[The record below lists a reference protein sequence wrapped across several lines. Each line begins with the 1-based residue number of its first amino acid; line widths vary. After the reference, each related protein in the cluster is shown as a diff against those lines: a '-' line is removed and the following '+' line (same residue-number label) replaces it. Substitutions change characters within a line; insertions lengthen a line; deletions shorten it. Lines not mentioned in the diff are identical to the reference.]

1 MRLDDVFRFCMSAL
15 VGARARTWLML
26 LAMAIGV
33 SSVLLLTAVGEG
45 TRRYVNNQFMNL
57 GSHLLIVMP
66 GKLETTGGQPPILSA
81 TEVDLTIDDAVALTQ
96 SQSIRRVAPMVLGN
110 APVSYGQRE
119 RSVNVIGSTAGLYG
133 VRKLKMLSGRFLPV
147 GDPTRGAAIA
157 VIGDTLKTELFGS
170 ARALGERIRIDGQ
183 KFQVIGVLKEA
194 SGSGVGMDL
203 RDSAVIPVATA
214 QNLFDSPSLFRV
226 MVEADGHNAI
236 PRAEKAIID
245 ILRTRH
251 NGEEDVTVITQDAML
266 ETFNTILGTLTL
278 AVGGIAAISLA
289 VAGVLIMN
297 VMLVAVSQRKTE
309 IGLLKAIG
317 SPSIQILRLFLA
329 EACMLALLGA
339 IVGLILGF
347 AGVWGLATALPDFP
361 IGVPLWAPI
370 AATATSLGTGLVF
383 CFIPARRAAK
393 LDPVLALA
401 GH

>member
-1 MRLDDVFRFCMSAL
+1 
-15 VGARARTWLML
+15 ML

-81 TEVDLTIDDAVALTQ
+81 TEVDLTIDDAIALTR
-96 SQSIRRVAPMVLGN
+96 SHSIRRVAPLALGS
-110 APVSYGQRE
+110 APVSYDQRE
-119 RSVNVIGSTAGLYG
+119 RTVNVIGSTASLYE
-133 VRKLKMLSGRFLPV
+133 VRKLKMSAGRFLPG

-170 ARALGERIRIDGQ
+170 STALGQRIRIDGQ
-183 KFQVIGVLKEA
+183 KFRVIGVLEA
-194 SGSGVGMDL
+194 AGAAGVGMDL
-203 RDSAVIPVATA
+203 RDTAVIPVATA
-214 QNLFDSPSLFRV
+214 QSLFDSPSLFRV

-245 ILRTRH
+245 ILRVRH

-266 ETFNTILGTLTL
+266 ATFNTILGSLTY

-289 VAGVLIMN
+289 VAGILIMN
-297 VMLVAVSQRKTE
+297 VMLVAVSQRKAE

-317 SPSIQILRLFLA
+317 SPGSQILRLFLA
-329 EACMLALLGA
+329 EATMLALLGTFA
-339 IVGLILGF
+339 GLVLGF
-347 AGVWGLATALPDFP
+347 SGVWGLAIALPDFP
-361 IGVPLWAPI
+361 IGVPYWAPI
-370 AATATSLGTGLVF
+370 AATGTSLATGMVF
-383 CFIPARRAAK
+383 CLLPARRAAR

>member
-1 MRLDDVFRFCMSAL
+1 MRLADVFRFCMSAL

-45 TRRYVNNQFMNL
+45 TRRYVNDQFMNL

-81 TEVDLTIDDAVALTQ
+81 TQVDLTIDDAVALSQ

-119 RSVNVIGSTAGLYG
+119 RAVNVIGSTAGLYG
-133 VRKLKMLSGRFLPV
+133 VRKLKMLSGRFLPS

-194 SGSGVGMDL
+194 SGAGVGMDL

-214 QNLFDSPSLFRV
+214 QSLFDSPSLFRV
-226 MVEADGHNAI
+226 MVEADGHSAI
-236 PRAEKAIID
+236 SRAEEAIID
-245 ILRTRH
+245 ILRARH

-266 ETFNTILGTLTL
+266 ETFNTILGSLTL

-317 SPSIQILRLFLA
+317 
-329 EACMLALLGA
+329 
-339 IVGLILGF
+339 
-347 AGVWGLATALPDFP
+347 
-361 IGVPLWAPI
+361 AP
-370 AATATSLGTGLVF
+370 
-383 CFIPARRAAK
+383 
-393 LDPVLALA
+393 
-401 GH
+401 

>member
-1 MRLDDVFRFCMSAL
+1 
-15 VGARARTWLML
+15 ML

-81 TEVDLTIDDAVALTQ
+81 TEVDLTIDDAIALTR
-96 SQSIRRVAPMVLGN
+96 SHSIRRVAPLALGS
-110 APVSYGQRE
+110 APVSYNQRE
-119 RSVNVIGSTAGLYG
+119 RAVNVIGSTASLYE
-133 VRKLKMLSGRFLPV
+133 VRKLKMSAGRFLPG

-170 ARALGERIRIDGQ
+170 STALGQRIRIDGQ
-183 KFQVIGVLKEA
+183 KFRVIGVLEA
-194 SGSGVGMDL
+194 AGAAGVGMDL
-203 RDSAVIPVATA
+203 RDTAIIPVATA
-214 QNLFDSPSLFRV
+214 QRLFDSPSLFRV

-245 ILRTRH
+245 ILRVRH

-266 ETFNTILGTLTL
+266 ATFNTILGSLTY

-289 VAGVLIMN
+289 VAGILIMN
-297 VMLVAVSQRKTE
+297 VMLVAVSQRKAE

-317 SPSIQILRLFLA
+317 SPGSQILRLFLA
-329 EACMLALLGA
+329 EATMLALLGTFA
-339 IVGLILGF
+339 GLVLGF
-347 AGVWGLATALPDFP
+347 SGVWGLAIALPDFP
-361 IGVPLWAPI
+361 IGVPYWAPI
-370 AATATSLGTGLVF
+370 AATGTSLATGVVF
-383 CFIPARRAAK
+383 CLLPARRAAR

>member
-1 MRLDDVFRFCMSAL
+1 MRPPDVFAFSMGAL
-15 VGARARTWLML
+15 SGARTRTWLML

-81 TEVDLTIDDAVALTQ
+81 TEVDLTIDDAIALTR
-96 SQSIRRVAPMVLGN
+96 SHSIRRVAPLALGS
-110 APVSYGQRE
+110 APVSYDQRE
-119 RSVNVIGSTAGLYG
+119 RAVNVIGSTASLYE
-133 VRKLKMLSGRFLPV
+133 VRKLKMSAGRFLPG

-170 ARALGERIRIDGQ
+170 STALGQRIRIDGQ
-183 KFQVIGVLKEA
+183 KFRVIGVLEA
-194 SGSGVGMDL
+194 AGAAGVGMDL
-203 RDSAVIPVATA
+203 RDTAVIPVATA
-214 QNLFDSPSLFRV
+214 QSLFDSPSLFRV

-245 ILRTRH
+245 ILRVRH

-266 ETFNTILGTLTL
+266 ATFNTILGSLTY

-289 VAGVLIMN
+289 VAGILIMN
-297 VMLVAVSQRKTE
+297 VMLVAVSQRKAE

-317 SPSIQILRLFLA
+317 SPGSQILRLFLA
-329 EACMLALLGA
+329 EATMLALLGTFA
-339 IVGLILGF
+339 GLVLGF
-347 AGVWGLATALPDFP
+347 SGVWGLAIALPDFP
-361 IGVPLWAPI
+361 IGVPYWAPI
-370 AATATSLGTGLVF
+370 AATGTSLATGMVF
-383 CFIPARRAAK
+383 CLLPARRAAR

>member
-1 MRLDDVFRFCMSAL
+1 MRPTDVFAFSMGAL
-15 VGARARTWLML
+15 SGARTRTWLML

-81 TEVDLTIDDAVALTQ
+81 TEVDLTIDDAIALTR
-96 SQSIRRVAPMVLGN
+96 SHSIRRVAPLALGS
-110 APVSYGQRE
+110 APVSYNQRE
-119 RSVNVIGSTAGLYG
+119 RAVNVIGSTASLYE
-133 VRKLKMLSGRFLPV
+133 VRKLKMSAGRFLPG

-170 ARALGERIRIDGQ
+170 STALGQRIRIDGQ
-183 KFQVIGVLKEA
+183 KFRVIGVLEA
-194 SGSGVGMDL
+194 AGAAGVGMDL
-203 RDSAVIPVATA
+203 RDTAVIPVATA
-214 QNLFDSPSLFRV
+214 QRLFDSPSLFRV

-245 ILRTRH
+245 ILRVRH

-266 ETFNTILGTLTL
+266 ATFNTIMGSLTY

-289 VAGVLIMN
+289 VAGILIMN
-297 VMLVAVSQRKTE
+297 VMLVAVSQRKAE

-317 SPSIQILRLFLA
+317 SPGSQILRLFLA
-329 EACMLALLGA
+329 EATMLALLGTFA
-339 IVGLILGF
+339 GLVLGF
-347 AGVWGLATALPDFP
+347 SGVWGLAIALPDFP
-361 IGVPLWAPI
+361 IGVPYWAPI
-370 AATATSLGTGLVF
+370 AATGTSLATGVVF
-383 CFIPARRAAK
+383 CLLPARRAAR

>member
-1 MRLDDVFRFCMSAL
+1 MRPPDVFAFSMGAL
-15 VGARARTWLML
+15 SGARTRTWLML

-81 TEVDLTIDDAVALTQ
+81 TEVDLTIDDAIALTR
-96 SQSIRRVAPMVLGN
+96 SHSIRRVAPLALGS
-110 APVSYGQRE
+110 APVSYDQRE
-119 RSVNVIGSTAGLYG
+119 RTVNVIGSTASLYE
-133 VRKLKMLSGRFLPV
+133 VRKLKMSAGRFLPG

-170 ARALGERIRIDGQ
+170 STALGQRIRIDGQ
-183 KFQVIGVLKEA
+183 KFRVIGVLEA
-194 SGSGVGMDL
+194 AGAAGVGMDL
-203 RDSAVIPVATA
+203 RDTAVIPVATA
-214 QNLFDSPSLFRV
+214 QRLFDSPSLFRV

-245 ILRTRH
+245 ILRVRH

-266 ETFNTILGTLTL
+266 ATFNTILGSLTY

-289 VAGVLIMN
+289 VAGILIMN
-297 VMLVAVSQRKTE
+297 VMLVAVSQRKAE

-317 SPSIQILRLFLA
+317 SPGSQILRLFLA
-329 EACMLALLGA
+329 EATMLALLGTFA
-339 IVGLILGF
+339 GLVLGF
-347 AGVWGLATALPDFP
+347 SGVWGLAIALPDFP
-361 IGVPLWAPI
+361 IGVPYWSPI
-370 AATATSLGTGLVF
+370 AATGTSLATGVVF
-383 CFIPARRAAK
+383 CLLPARRAAR

>member
-1 MRLDDVFRFCMSAL
+1 MRPTDVFAFSMGAL
-15 VGARARTWLML
+15 SGARTRTWLML

-81 TEVDLTIDDAVALTQ
+81 TEVDLTIDDAIALTR
-96 SQSIRRVAPMVLGN
+96 SHSIRRVAPLALGS
-110 APVSYGQRE
+110 APISYDQRE
-119 RSVNVIGSTAGLYG
+119 RTVNVIGSTASLYE
-133 VRKLKMLSGRFLPV
+133 VRKLKMSAGRFLPG

-170 ARALGERIRIDGQ
+170 STALGQRIRIDGQ
-183 KFQVIGVLKEA
+183 KFRVIGVLEA
-194 SGSGVGMDL
+194 AGAAGVGMDL
-203 RDSAVIPVATA
+203 RDTAVIPVATA
-214 QNLFDSPSLFRV
+214 QSLFDSPSLFRV

-245 ILRTRH
+245 ILRVRH

-266 ETFNTILGTLTL
+266 ATFNTILGSLTY

-289 VAGVLIMN
+289 VAGILIMN
-297 VMLVAVSQRKTE
+297 VMLVAVSQRKAE

-317 SPSIQILRLFLA
+317 SPGSQILRLFLA
-329 EACMLALLGA
+329 EATMLAVLGTFS
-339 IVGLILGF
+339 GLVLGF
-347 AGVWGLATALPDFP
+347 SGVWGLAIALPDFP
-361 IGVPLWAPI
+361 IGVPYWAPI
-370 AATATSLGTGLVF
+370 AATGTSLATGVVF
-383 CFIPARRAAK
+383 CLLPARRAAR

>member
-1 MRLDDVFRFCMSAL
+1 
-15 VGARARTWLML
+15 ML

-81 TEVDLTIDDAVALTQ
+81 TEVDLTIDDAIALTR
-96 SQSIRRVAPMVLGN
+96 SHSIRRVAPLALGSE
-110 APVSYGQRE
+110 PVSYDQRE
-119 RSVNVIGSTAGLYG
+119 RTVNVIGSTASLYE
-133 VRKLKMLSGRFLPV
+133 VRKLKMSAGRFLPG

-170 ARALGERIRIDGQ
+170 STALGQRIRIDGQ
-183 KFQVIGVLKEA
+183 KFRVIGVLEA
-194 SGSGVGMDL
+194 AGAAGVGMDL
-203 RDSAVIPVATA
+203 RDTAVIPVATA
-214 QNLFDSPSLFRV
+214 QSLFDSPSLFRV

-245 ILRTRH
+245 ILRVRH

-266 ETFNTILGTLTL
+266 ATFNTILGSLTY

-289 VAGVLIMN
+289 VAGILIMN
-297 VMLVAVSQRKTE
+297 VMLVAVSQRKAE

-317 SPSIQILRLFLA
+317 SPGSQILRLFLA
-329 EACMLALLGA
+329 EATMLALLGTFA
-339 IVGLILGF
+339 GLVLGF
-347 AGVWGLATALPDFP
+347 SGVWGLAIALPDFP
-361 IGVPLWAPI
+361 IGVPYWAPI
-370 AATATSLGTGLVF
+370 AATGTSLATGVVF
-383 CFIPARRAAK
+383 CLLPARRAAR

>member
-1 MRLDDVFRFCMSAL
+1 
-15 VGARARTWLML
+15 ML

-81 TEVDLTIDDAVALTQ
+81 TEVDLTIDDAIALTR
-96 SQSIRRVAPMVLGN
+96 SHSIRRVAPLALGS
-110 APVSYGQRE
+110 APISYDQRE
-119 RSVNVIGSTAGLYG
+119 RTVNVIGSTASLYE
-133 VRKLKMLSGRFLPV
+133 VRKLKMSAGRFLPG

-170 ARALGERIRIDGQ
+170 STALGQRIRIDGQ
-183 KFQVIGVLKEA
+183 KFRVIGVLEA
-194 SGSGVGMDL
+194 AGAAGVGMDL
-203 RDSAVIPVATA
+203 RDTAVIPVASA
-214 QNLFDSPSLFRV
+214 QRLFDSPSLFRV

-245 ILRTRH
+245 ILRVRH

-266 ETFNTILGTLTL
+266 ATFNTILGSLTY

-289 VAGVLIMN
+289 VAGILIMN
-297 VMLVAVSQRKTE
+297 VMLVAVSQRKAE

-317 SPSIQILRLFLA
+317 SPGSQILRLFLA
-329 EACMLALLGA
+329 EATMLALLGTFA
-339 IVGLILGF
+339 GLVLGF
-347 AGVWGLATALPDFP
+347 SGVWGLAIALPDFP
-361 IGVPLWAPI
+361 IGVPYWAPI
-370 AATATSLGTGLVF
+370 AATGTSLATGVVF
-383 CFIPARRAAK
+383 CLLPARRAAR

>member
-1 MRLDDVFRFCMSAL
+1 
-15 VGARARTWLML
+15 ML

-81 TEVDLTIDDAVALTQ
+81 TEVDLTIDDAIALTR
-96 SQSIRRVAPMVLGN
+96 SHSIRRVAPLALGS
-110 APVSYGQRE
+110 APISYDQRE
-119 RSVNVIGSTAGLYG
+119 RTVNVIGSTASLYE
-133 VRKLKMLSGRFLPV
+133 VRKLKMSAGRFLPG

-170 ARALGERIRIDGQ
+170 STALGQRIRIDGQ
-183 KFQVIGVLKEA
+183 KFRVIGVLEA
-194 SGSGVGMDL
+194 AGAAGVGMDL
-203 RDSAVIPVATA
+203 RDTAVIPVATA
-214 QNLFDSPSLFRV
+214 QSLFDSPSLFRV

-245 ILRTRH
+245 ILRVRH

-266 ETFNTILGTLTL
+266 ATFNTILGSLTY

-289 VAGVLIMN
+289 VAGILIMN
-297 VMLVAVSQRKTE
+297 VMLVAVSQRKAE

-317 SPSIQILRLFLA
+317 SPGSQILRLFLA
-329 EACMLALLGA
+329 EATMLALLGTFA
-339 IVGLILGF
+339 GLVLGF
-347 AGVWGLATALPDFP
+347 SGVWGLAIALPDFP
-361 IGVPLWAPI
+361 IGVPYWAPI
-370 AATATSLGTGLVF
+370 AATGTSLATGMVF
-383 CFIPARRAAK
+383 CLLPARRAAR

>member
-1 MRLDDVFRFCMSAL
+1 
-15 VGARARTWLML
+15 ML

-81 TEVDLTIDDAVALTQ
+81 TEVDLTIDDAIALTR
-96 SQSIRRVAPMVLGN
+96 SHSIRRVAPLALGS
-110 APVSYGQRE
+110 APVSYNQRE
-119 RSVNVIGSTAGLYG
+119 RAVNVIGSTASLYE
-133 VRKLKMLSGRFLPV
+133 VRKLKMSAGRFLPG

-170 ARALGERIRIDGQ
+170 STALGQRIRIDGQ
-183 KFQVIGVLKEA
+183 KFRVIGVLEA
-194 SGSGVGMDL
+194 AGAAGVGMDL
-203 RDSAVIPVATA
+203 RDTAVIPVASA
-214 QNLFDSPSLFRV
+214 QRLFDSPSLFRV

-245 ILRTRH
+245 ILRVRH

-266 ETFNTILGTLTL
+266 ATFNTILGSLTY

-289 VAGVLIMN
+289 VAGILIMN
-297 VMLVAVSQRKTE
+297 VMLVAVSQRKAE

-317 SPSIQILRLFLA
+317 SPGSQILRLFLA
-329 EACMLALLGA
+329 EATMLALLGTFA
-339 IVGLILGF
+339 GLVLGF
-347 AGVWGLATALPDFP
+347 SGVWGLAIALPDFP
-361 IGVPLWAPI
+361 IGVPYWAPI
-370 AATATSLGTGLVF
+370 AATGTSLATGVVF
-383 CFIPARRAAK
+383 CLLPARRAAR
-393 LDPVLALA
+393 LDPVHALA

>member
-1 MRLDDVFRFCMSAL
+1 MRPTDVFAFSMGAL
-15 VGARARTWLML
+15 SGARTRTWLML
-26 LAMAIGV
+26 LAMSIGV

-81 TEVDLTIDDAVALTQ
+81 TEVDLTIDDAIALTR
-96 SQSIRRVAPMVLGN
+96 SHSIRRVAPLALGS
-110 APVSYGQRE
+110 APVSYDQRE
-119 RSVNVIGSTAGLYG
+119 RTVNVIGSTASLYE
-133 VRKLKMLSGRFLPV
+133 VRKLKMSAGRFLPG

-170 ARALGERIRIDGQ
+170 STALGQRIRIDGQ
-183 KFQVIGVLKEA
+183 KFRVIGVLEA
-194 SGSGVGMDL
+194 AGAAGVGMDL
-203 RDSAVIPVATA
+203 RDTAVIPVASA
-214 QNLFDSPSLFRV
+214 QRLFDSPSLFRV

-245 ILRTRH
+245 ILRVRH

-266 ETFNTILGTLTL
+266 ATFNAILGSLTY

-289 VAGVLIMN
+289 VAGILIMN
-297 VMLVAVSQRKTE
+297 VMLVAVSQRKAE

-317 SPSIQILRLFLA
+317 SPGSQILRLFLA
-329 EACMLALLGA
+329 EATMLALLGTFA
-339 IVGLILGF
+339 GLVLGF
-347 AGVWGLATALPDFP
+347 SGVWGLAIALPDFP
-361 IGVPLWAPI
+361 IGVPYWSPI
-370 AATATSLGTGLVF
+370 AATGTSLATGVVF
-383 CFIPARRAAK
+383 CLLPARRAAR

>member
-81 TEVDLTIDDAVALTQ
+81 TEVDLTIDDAVALGQ

-226 MVEADGHNAI
+226 MVEADGHDAI

>member
-1 MRLDDVFRFCMSAL
+1 
-15 VGARARTWLML
+15 ML

-81 TEVDLTIDDAVALTQ
+81 TEVGLTIDDAIALTR
-96 SQSIRRVAPMVLGN
+96 SHSIRRVAPLALGS
-110 APVSYGQRE
+110 APISYDQRE
-119 RSVNVIGSTAGLYG
+119 RTVNVIGSTASLYE
-133 VRKLKMLSGRFLPV
+133 VRKLKMSAGRFLPG

-170 ARALGERIRIDGQ
+170 STALGQRIRIDGQ
-183 KFQVIGVLKEA
+183 KFRVIGVLEA
-194 SGSGVGMDL
+194 AGAAGVGMDL
-203 RDSAVIPVATA
+203 RDTAVIPVATA
-214 QNLFDSPSLFRV
+214 QSLFDSPSLFRV

-245 ILRTRH
+245 ILRVRH

-266 ETFNTILGTLTL
+266 ATFNTILGSLTY

-289 VAGVLIMN
+289 VAGILIMN
-297 VMLVAVSQRKTE
+297 VMLVAVSQRKAE

-317 SPSIQILRLFLA
+317 SPGSQILRLFLA
-329 EACMLALLGA
+329 EATMLALLGTFA
-339 IVGLILGF
+339 GLVLGF
-347 AGVWGLATALPDFP
+347 SGVWGLAIALPDFP
-361 IGVPLWAPI
+361 IGVPYWAPI
-370 AATATSLGTGLVF
+370 AATGTSLATGVVF
-383 CFIPARRAAK
+383 CLLPARRAAR

>member
-1 MRLDDVFRFCMSAL
+1 MRPPDVFAFSMGAL
-15 VGARARTWLML
+15 SGAQTRTCLML

-81 TEVDLTIDDAVALTQ
+81 TEVDLTIDDAIALTR
-96 SQSIRRVAPMVLGN
+96 SHSIRRVAPLALGS
-110 APVSYGQRE
+110 APISYDQRE
-119 RSVNVIGSTAGLYG
+119 RTVNVIGSTASLYE
-133 VRKLKMLSGRFLPV
+133 VRKLKMSAGRFLPG

-170 ARALGERIRIDGQ
+170 STALGQRIRIDGQ
-183 KFQVIGVLKEA
+183 KFRVIGVLEA
-194 SGSGVGMDL
+194 AGAAGVGMDL
-203 RDSAVIPVATA
+203 RDTAVIPVATA
-214 QNLFDSPSLFRV
+214 QSLFDSPSLFRV

-245 ILRTRH
+245 ILRVRH

-266 ETFNTILGTLTL
+266 ATFNTILGSLTY

-289 VAGVLIMN
+289 VAGILIMN
-297 VMLVAVSQRKTE
+297 VMLVAVSQRKAE

-317 SPSIQILRLFLA
+317 SPGSQILRLFLA
-329 EACMLALLGA
+329 EATMLALLGTFA
-339 IVGLILGF
+339 GLVLGF
-347 AGVWGLATALPDFP
+347 SGVWGLAIALPDFP
-361 IGVPLWAPI
+361 IGVPYWAPI
-370 AATATSLGTGLVF
+370 AATGTSLATGVVF
-383 CFIPARRAAK
+383 CLLPARRAAR

>member
-1 MRLDDVFRFCMSAL
+1 MRPPDVFAFSMGAL
-15 VGARARTWLML
+15 SGARTRTWLML

-81 TEVDLTIDDAVALTQ
+81 TEVDLTIDDAIALTR
-96 SQSIRRVAPMVLGN
+96 SHSIRRVAPLALGS
-110 APVSYGQRE
+110 APVSYNQRE
-119 RSVNVIGSTAGLYG
+119 RAVNVIGSTASLYE
-133 VRKLKMLSGRFLPV
+133 VRKLKMSAGRFLPG

-170 ARALGERIRIDGQ
+170 STALGQRIRIDGQ
-183 KFQVIGVLKEA
+183 KFRVIGVLEA
-194 SGSGVGMDL
+194 AGAAGVGMDL
-203 RDSAVIPVATA
+203 RDTAVIPVATA
-214 QNLFDSPSLFRV
+214 QRLFDSPSLFRV

-245 ILRTRH
+245 ILRVRH

-266 ETFNTILGTLTL
+266 ATFNTILGSLTY

-289 VAGVLIMN
+289 VAGILIMN
-297 VMLVAVSQRKTE
+297 VMLVAVSQRKAE

-317 SPSIQILRLFLA
+317 SPGSQILRLFLA
-329 EACMLALLGA
+329 EATMLALLGTFA
-339 IVGLILGF
+339 GLVLGF
-347 AGVWGLATALPDFP
+347 SGVWGLAIALPDFP
-361 IGVPLWAPI
+361 IGVPYWAPI
-370 AATATSLGTGLVF
+370 AATGTSLATGVVF
-383 CFIPARRAAK
+383 CLLPARRAAR

>member
-1 MRLDDVFRFCMSAL
+1 MRPTDVFAFSMGAL
-15 VGARARTWLML
+15 SGARTRTWLML

-81 TEVDLTIDDAVALTQ
+81 TEVDLTIDDAIALTR
-96 SQSIRRVAPMVLGN
+96 SHSIRRVAPLALGS
-110 APVSYGQRE
+110 APVSYDQRE
-119 RSVNVIGSTAGLYG
+119 RTVNVIGSTASLYE
-133 VRKLKMLSGRFLPV
+133 VRKLKMSAGRFLPG

-170 ARALGERIRIDGQ
+170 STALGQRIRIDGQ
-183 KFQVIGVLKEA
+183 KFRVIGVLEA
-194 SGSGVGMDL
+194 AGAAGVGMDL
-203 RDSAVIPVATA
+203 RDTAIIPVATA
-214 QNLFDSPSLFRV
+214 QRLFDSPSLFRV

-245 ILRTRH
+245 ILRVRH

-266 ETFNTILGTLTL
+266 ATFNTILGSLTY

-289 VAGVLIMN
+289 VAGILIMN
-297 VMLVAVSQRKTE
+297 VMLVAVSQRKAE

-317 SPSIQILRLFLA
+317 SPGSQILRLFLA
-329 EACMLALLGA
+329 EATMLALLGTFA
-339 IVGLILGF
+339 GLVLGF
-347 AGVWGLATALPDFP
+347 SGVWGLAIALPDFP
-361 IGVPLWAPI
+361 IGVPYWAPI
-370 AATATSLGTGLVF
+370 AATGTSLATGVVF
-383 CFIPARRAAK
+383 CLLPARRAAR

>member
-1 MRLDDVFRFCMSAL
+1 
-15 VGARARTWLML
+15 ML

-81 TEVDLTIDDAVALTQ
+81 TEVDLTIDDAIALTR
-96 SQSIRRVAPMVLGN
+96 SHSIRRVAPLALGS
-110 APVSYGQRE
+110 APISYDQRE
-119 RSVNVIGSTAGLYG
+119 RTVNVIGSTASLYE
-133 VRKLKMLSGRFLPV
+133 VRKLKMSAGRFLPG

-170 ARALGERIRIDGQ
+170 STALGQRIRIDGQ
-183 KFQVIGVLKEA
+183 KFRVIGVLEA
-194 SGSGVGMDL
+194 AGAAGVGMDL
-203 RDSAVIPVATA
+203 RDTAVIPVATA
-214 QNLFDSPSLFRV
+214 QSLFDSPSLFRV

-245 ILRTRH
+245 ILRVRH

-266 ETFNTILGTLTL
+266 ATFNTILGSLTY

-289 VAGVLIMN
+289 VAGILIMN
-297 VMLVAVSQRKTE
+297 VMLVAVSQRKAE

-317 SPSIQILRLFLA
+317 SPGSQILRLFLA
-329 EACMLALLGA
+329 EATMLALLGTFA
-339 IVGLILGF
+339 GLVLGF
-347 AGVWGLATALPDFP
+347 SGVWGLAIALPDFP
-361 IGVPLWAPI
+361 IGVPYWAPI
-370 AATATSLGTGLVF
+370 AATGTSLATGVVF
-383 CFIPARRAAK
+383 CLLPARRAAR

>member
-1 MRLDDVFRFCMSAL
+1 MRPTDVFAFSMGAL
-15 VGARARTWLML
+15 SGARTRTWLML

-81 TEVDLTIDDAVALTQ
+81 TEVDLTIDDAIALTR
-96 SQSIRRVAPMVLGN
+96 SHSIRRVAPLALGS
-110 APVSYGQRE
+110 APISYDQRE
-119 RSVNVIGSTAGLYG
+119 RTVNVIGSTASLYE
-133 VRKLKMLSGRFLPV
+133 VRKLKMSAGRFLPG

-157 VIGDTLKTELFGS
+157 IIGDTLKTELFGS
-170 ARALGERIRIDGQ
+170 STALGQRIRIDGQ
-183 KFQVIGVLKEA
+183 KFRVIGVLEA
-194 SGSGVGMDL
+194 AGAAGVGMDL
-203 RDSAVIPVATA
+203 RDTAVIPVASA
-214 QNLFDSPSLFRV
+214 QRLFDSPSLFRV

-245 ILRTRH
+245 ILRVRH

-266 ETFNTILGTLTL
+266 ATFNTILGSLTY

-289 VAGVLIMN
+289 VAGILIMN
-297 VMLVAVSQRKTE
+297 VMLVAVSQRKAE

-317 SPSIQILRLFLA
+317 SPGSQILRLFLA
-329 EACMLALLGA
+329 EATMLALLGTFA
-339 IVGLILGF
+339 GLVLGF
-347 AGVWGLATALPDFP
+347 SGVWGLAIALPDFP
-361 IGVPLWAPI
+361 IGVPYWAPL
-370 AATATSLGTGLVF
+370 AATGTSLGTGVVF
-383 CFIPARRAAK
+383 CLLPARRAAR

>member
-1 MRLDDVFRFCMSAL
+1 MRPPDVFAFSMGAL
-15 VGARARTWLML
+15 SGARTRTWLML

-81 TEVDLTIDDAVALTQ
+81 TEVDLTIDDAIALTR
-96 SQSIRRVAPMVLGN
+96 SHSIRRVAPLALGS
-110 APVSYGQRE
+110 APISYDQRE
-119 RSVNVIGSTAGLYG
+119 RTVNVIGSTASLYE
-133 VRKLKMLSGRFLPV
+133 VRKLKMSAGRFLPG

-170 ARALGERIRIDGQ
+170 STALGQRIRIDGQ
-183 KFQVIGVLKEA
+183 KFRVIGVLEA
-194 SGSGVGMDL
+194 AGAAGVGMDL
-203 RDSAVIPVATA
+203 RDTAVIPVATA
-214 QNLFDSPSLFRV
+214 QSLFDSPSLFRV

-245 ILRTRH
+245 ILRVRH

-266 ETFNTILGTLTL
+266 ATFNAILGSLTY

-289 VAGVLIMN
+289 VAGILIMN
-297 VMLVAVSQRKTE
+297 VMLVAVSQRKAE

-317 SPSIQILRLFLA
+317 SPGSQILRLFLA
-329 EACMLALLGA
+329 EATMLALLGTFA
-339 IVGLILGF
+339 GLVLGF
-347 AGVWGLATALPDFP
+347 SGVWGLAIALPDFP
-361 IGVPLWAPI
+361 IGVPYWAPI
-370 AATATSLGTGLVF
+370 AATGTSLATGVVF
-383 CFIPARRAAK
+383 CLLPARRAAR

>member
-1 MRLDDVFRFCMSAL
+1 MP
-15 VGARARTWLML
+15 
-26 LAMAIGV
+26 LAMSIGV

-81 TEVDLTIDDAVALTQ
+81 TEVDLTIDDAIALTR
-96 SQSIRRVAPMVLGN
+96 SHSIRRVAPLALGS
-110 APVSYGQRE
+110 APVSYNQRE
-119 RSVNVIGSTAGLYG
+119 RTVNVIGSTASLYE
-133 VRKLKMLSGRFLPV
+133 VRKLKMSAGRFLPG

-170 ARALGERIRIDGQ
+170 STALGQRIRIDGQ
-183 KFQVIGVLKEA
+183 KFRVIGVLEA
-194 SGSGVGMDL
+194 AGAAGVGMDL
-203 RDSAVIPVATA
+203 RDTAVIPVATA
-214 QNLFDSPSLFRV
+214 QSLFDSPSLFRV

-245 ILRTRH
+245 ILRVRH

-266 ETFNTILGTLTL
+266 ATFNTILGSLTY

-289 VAGVLIMN
+289 VAGILIMN
-297 VMLVAVSQRKTE
+297 VMLVAVSQRKAE

-317 SPSIQILRLFLA
+317 SPGSQILRLFLA
-329 EACMLALLGA
+329 EATMLALLGTFS
-339 IVGLILGF
+339 GLVLGF
-347 AGVWGLATALPDFP
+347 SGVWGLAIALPDFP
-361 IGVPLWAPI
+361 IGVPYWAPI
-370 AATATSLGTGLVF
+370 AATGTSLATGVVF
-383 CFIPARRAAK
+383 CLLPARRAAR

>member
-1 MRLDDVFRFCMSAL
+1 MRPPDVFAFSMGAL
-15 VGARARTWLML
+15 SGARTRTWLML

-81 TEVDLTIDDAVALTQ
+81 TEVDLTIDDAIALTR
-96 SQSIRRVAPMVLGN
+96 SHSIRRVAPLALGS
-110 APVSYGQRE
+110 APVSYNQRE
-119 RSVNVIGSTAGLYG
+119 RAVNVIGSTASLYE
-133 VRKLKMLSGRFLPV
+133 VRKLKMSAGRFLPG

-170 ARALGERIRIDGQ
+170 STALGQRIRIDGQ
-183 KFQVIGVLKEA
+183 KFRVIGVLEA
-194 SGSGVGMDL
+194 AGAAGVGMDL
-203 RDSAVIPVATA
+203 RDTAVIPVATA
-214 QNLFDSPSLFRV
+214 QSLFDSPSLFRV

-245 ILRTRH
+245 ILRVRH

-266 ETFNTILGTLTL
+266 ATFNTILGSLTY

-289 VAGVLIMN
+289 VAGILIMN
-297 VMLVAVSQRKTE
+297 VMLVAVSQRKAE

-317 SPSIQILRLFLA
+317 SPGSQILRLFLA
-329 EACMLALLGA
+329 EATMLALLGTFA
-339 IVGLILGF
+339 GLVLGF
-347 AGVWGLATALPDFP
+347 SGVWGLAIALPDFP
-361 IGVPLWAPI
+361 IGVPYWAPI
-370 AATATSLGTGLVF
+370 AATGTSLATGVVF
-383 CFIPARRAAK
+383 CLLPARRAAR

>member
-1 MRLDDVFRFCMSAL
+1 MRPPDVFAFSMGAL
-15 VGARARTWLML
+15 SGARTRTWLML

-81 TEVDLTIDDAVALTQ
+81 TEVDLTIDDAIALTR
-96 SQSIRRVAPMVLGN
+96 SHSIRRVAPLALGS
-110 APVSYGQRE
+110 APVSYNQRE
-119 RSVNVIGSTAGLYG
+119 RAVNVIGSTASLYE
-133 VRKLKMLSGRFLPV
+133 VRKLKMSAGRFLPG

-170 ARALGERIRIDGQ
+170 STALGQRIRIDGQ
-183 KFQVIGVLKEA
+183 KFRVIGVLEA
-194 SGSGVGMDL
+194 AGAAGVGMDL
-203 RDSAVIPVATA
+203 RDTAIIPVATA
-214 QNLFDSPSLFRV
+214 QRLFDSPSLFRV

-245 ILRTRH
+245 ILRVRH

-266 ETFNTILGTLTL
+266 ATFNAILGSLTY

-289 VAGVLIMN
+289 VAGILIMN
-297 VMLVAVSQRKTE
+297 VMLVAVSQRKAE

-317 SPSIQILRLFLA
+317 SPGSQILRLFLA
-329 EACMLALLGA
+329 EATMLALLGTFA
-339 IVGLILGF
+339 GLVLGF
-347 AGVWGLATALPDFP
+347 SGVWGLAIALPDFP
-361 IGVPLWAPI
+361 IGVPYWAPI
-370 AATATSLGTGLVF
+370 AATGTSLATGVVF
-383 CFIPARRAAK
+383 CLLPARRAAR
-393 LDPVLALA
+393 LDPVHALA

>member
-1 MRLDDVFRFCMSAL
+1 
-15 VGARARTWLML
+15 ML

-81 TEVDLTIDDAVALTQ
+81 TEVDLTIDDAIALTR
-96 SQSIRRVAPMVLGN
+96 SHSIRRVAPLALGS
-110 APVSYGQRE
+110 APVSYNQRE
-119 RSVNVIGSTAGLYG
+119 RAVNVIGSTASLYE
-133 VRKLKMLSGRFLPV
+133 VRKLKMSAGRFLPG

-170 ARALGERIRIDGQ
+170 STALGQRTRIDGQ
-183 KFQVIGVLKEA
+183 KFRVIGVLKA
-194 SGSGVGMDL
+194 AGAAGVGMDL
-203 RDSAVIPVATA
+203 RDTAVIPVATA
-214 QNLFDSPSLFRV
+214 QSLFDSPSLFRV

-245 ILRTRH
+245 ILRVRH

-266 ETFNTILGTLTL
+266 ATFNAILGSLTY

-289 VAGVLIMN
+289 VAGILIMN
-297 VMLVAVSQRKTE
+297 VMLVAVSQRKAE

-317 SPSIQILRLFLA
+317 SPGSQILRLFLA
-329 EACMLALLGA
+329 EATMLALLGTFA
-339 IVGLILGF
+339 GLVLGF
-347 AGVWGLATALPDFP
+347 SGVWGLAIALPEFP
-361 IGVPLWAPI
+361 IGVPYWAPI
-370 AATATSLGTGLVF
+370 AATGTSLATGVVF
-383 CFIPARRAAK
+383 CLLPARRAAR
-393 LDPVLALA
+393 LDPVHALA

>member
-1 MRLDDVFRFCMSAL
+1 MRPTDVFAFSMGAL
-15 VGARARTWLML
+15 SGARTRTWLML

-81 TEVDLTIDDAVALTQ
+81 TEVDLTIDDAIALTR
-96 SQSIRRVAPMVLGN
+96 SHSIRRVAPLALGS
-110 APVSYGQRE
+110 APVSYNQRE
-119 RSVNVIGSTAGLYG
+119 RAVNVIGSTASLYE
-133 VRKLKMLSGRFLPV
+133 VRKLKMSAGRFLPG

-170 ARALGERIRIDGQ
+170 STALGQRIRIDGQ
-183 KFQVIGVLKEA
+183 KFRVIGVLEA
-194 SGSGVGMDL
+194 AGAAGVGMDL
-203 RDSAVIPVATA
+203 RDTAVIPVATA
-214 QNLFDSPSLFRV
+214 QSLFDSPSLFRV

-245 ILRTRH
+245 ILRVRH

-266 ETFNTILGTLTL
+266 ATFNTILGSLTY

-289 VAGVLIMN
+289 VAGILIMN
-297 VMLVAVSQRKTE
+297 VMLVAVSQRKAE

-317 SPSIQILRLFLA
+317 SPGSQILRLFLA
-329 EACMLALLGA
+329 EATMLALLGTFA
-339 IVGLILGF
+339 GLVLGF
-347 AGVWGLATALPDFP
+347 SGVWGLAIALPDFP
-361 IGVPLWAPI
+361 IGVPYWAPI
-370 AATATSLGTGLVF
+370 AATGTSLATGVVF
-383 CFIPARRAAK
+383 CLLPARRAAR

>member
-81 TEVDLTIDDAVALTQ
+81 TEVDLTIDDAVALGQ

-157 VIGDTLKTELFGS
+157 VIGDTLKTELFGN
-170 ARALGERIRIDGQ
+170 AGALGERIRIDGQ

>member
-1 MRLDDVFRFCMSAL
+1 
-15 VGARARTWLML
+15 ML

-81 TEVDLTIDDAVALTQ
+81 TEVDLTIDDAIALTR
-96 SQSIRRVAPMVLGN
+96 SHSIRRVAPLALGS
-110 APVSYGQRE
+110 APVSYNQRE
-119 RSVNVIGSTAGLYG
+119 RAVNVIGSTASLYE
-133 VRKLKMLSGRFLPV
+133 VRKLKMSAGRFLPG

-170 ARALGERIRIDGQ
+170 STALGQRIRIDGQ
-183 KFQVIGVLKEA
+183 KFRVIGVLEA
-194 SGSGVGMDL
+194 AGAAGVGMDL
-203 RDSAVIPVATA
+203 RDTAVIPVATA
-214 QNLFDSPSLFRV
+214 QSLFDSPSLFRV

-245 ILRTRH
+245 ILRVRH

-266 ETFNTILGTLTL
+266 ATFNTILGSLTY

-289 VAGVLIMN
+289 VAGILIMN
-297 VMLVAVSQRKTE
+297 VMLVAVSQRKAE

-317 SPSIQILRLFLA
+317 SPGSQILRLFLA
-329 EACMLALLGA
+329 EATMLALLGTFA
-339 IVGLILGF
+339 GLVLGF
-347 AGVWGLATALPDFP
+347 SGVWGLAIALPDFP
-361 IGVPLWAPI
+361 IGVPYWAPI
-370 AATATSLGTGLVF
+370 AATGTSLATGVVF
-383 CFIPARRAAK
+383 CLLPARRAAR

>member
-1 MRLDDVFRFCMSAL
+1 MRPPDVFAFSMGAL
-15 VGARARTWLML
+15 SGARTRTWLML

-81 TEVDLTIDDAVALTQ
+81 TEVDLTIDDAIALTR
-96 SQSIRRVAPMVLGN
+96 SHSIRRVAPLALGS
-110 APVSYGQRE
+110 APVSYDQRE
-119 RSVNVIGSTAGLYG
+119 RAVNVIGSTASLYE
-133 VRKLKMLSGRFLPV
+133 VRKLKMSAGRFLPG

-170 ARALGERIRIDGQ
+170 STALGQRIRIDGQ
-183 KFQVIGVLKEA
+183 KFRVIGVLEA
-194 SGSGVGMDL
+194 AGAAGVGMDL
-203 RDSAVIPVATA
+203 RDTAVIPVASA
-214 QNLFDSPSLFRV
+214 QRLFDSPSLFRV

-245 ILRTRH
+245 ILRVRH

-266 ETFNTILGTLTL
+266 ATFNAILGSLTY

-289 VAGVLIMN
+289 VAGILIMN
-297 VMLVAVSQRKTE
+297 VMLVAVSQRKAE

-317 SPSIQILRLFLA
+317 SPGSQILRLFLA
-329 EACMLALLGA
+329 EATMLALLGTFA
-339 IVGLILGF
+339 GLVLGF
-347 AGVWGLATALPDFP
+347 SGVWGLAIALPDFP
-361 IGVPLWAPI
+361 IGVPYWAPI
-370 AATATSLGTGLVF
+370 AATSTSLATGVVF
-383 CFIPARRAAK
+383 CLLPARRAAR
-393 LDPVLALA
+393 LDPVHALA

>member
-1 MRLDDVFRFCMSAL
+1 MRPPDVFAFSMGAL
-15 VGARARTWLML
+15 SGARTRTWLML

-81 TEVDLTIDDAVALTQ
+81 TEVDLTIDDAIALTR
-96 SQSIRRVAPMVLGN
+96 SHSIRRVAPLALGS
-110 APVSYGQRE
+110 APVSYDQRE
-119 RSVNVIGSTAGLYG
+119 RTVNVIGSTASLYE
-133 VRKLKMLSGRFLPV
+133 VRKLKMSAGRFLPG

-170 ARALGERIRIDGQ
+170 STALGQRIRIDGQ
-183 KFQVIGVLKEA
+183 KFRVIGVLEA
-194 SGSGVGMDL
+194 AGAAGVGMDL
-203 RDSAVIPVATA
+203 RDTAVIPVATA
-214 QNLFDSPSLFRV
+214 QSLFDSPSLFRV

-245 ILRTRH
+245 ILRVRH

-266 ETFNTILGTLTL
+266 ATFNTILGSLTY

-289 VAGVLIMN
+289 VAGILIMN
-297 VMLVAVSQRKTE
+297 VMLVAVSQRKAE

-317 SPSIQILRLFLA
+317 SPGSQILRLFLA
-329 EACMLALLGA
+329 EATMLALLGTFA
-339 IVGLILGF
+339 GLVLGF
-347 AGVWGLATALPDFP
+347 SGVWGLAIALPDFP
-361 IGVPLWAPI
+361 IGVPYWAPI
-370 AATATSLGTGLVF
+370 AATGTSLATGVVF
-383 CFIPARRAAK
+383 CLLPARRAAR

>member
-1 MRLDDVFRFCMSAL
+1 
-15 VGARARTWLML
+15 ML

-81 TEVDLTIDDAVALTQ
+81 TEVDLTIDDAIALTR
-96 SQSIRRVAPMVLGN
+96 SHSIRRVAPLALGS
-110 APVSYGQRE
+110 APISYDQRE
-119 RSVNVIGSTAGLYG
+119 RTVNVIGSTASLYE
-133 VRKLKMLSGRFLPV
+133 VRKLKMSAGRFLPG

-170 ARALGERIRIDGQ
+170 STALGQRIRIDGQ
-183 KFQVIGVLKEA
+183 KFRVIGVLKA
-194 SGSGVGMDL
+194 AGAAGVGMDL
-203 RDSAVIPVATA
+203 RDTAVIPVASA
-214 QNLFDSPSLFRV
+214 QRLFDSPSLFRV

-236 PRAEKAIID
+236 PRAEKAIIA
-245 ILRTRH
+245 ILRVRH

-266 ETFNTILGTLTL
+266 ATFNTILGSLTY

-289 VAGVLIMN
+289 VAGILIMN
-297 VMLVAVSQRKTE
+297 VMLVAVSQRKAE

-317 SPSIQILRLFLA
+317 SPGSQILRLFLA
-329 EACMLALLGA
+329 EATMLALLGTFA
-339 IVGLILGF
+339 GLVLGF
-347 AGVWGLATALPDFP
+347 SGVWGLAIALPDFP
-361 IGVPLWAPI
+361 IGVPYWAPI
-370 AATATSLGTGLVF
+370 AATGTSLATGVVF
-383 CFIPARRAAK
+383 CLLPARRAAR
-393 LDPVLALA
+393 LDPVHALA

>member
-1 MRLDDVFRFCMSAL
+1 MRLADMFRFCMSAL

-81 TEVDLTIDDAVALTQ
+81 TEVDLTIDDAVALGQ

-194 SGSGVGMDL
+194 SGAGVGMDL

-361 IGVPLWAPI
+361 IGIPLWAPI

-401 GH
+401 GN

>member
-1 MRLDDVFRFCMSAL
+1 MRRTDVFAFSMGAL
-15 VGARARTWLML
+15 SGARTRTWLLL

-81 TEVDLTIDDAVALTQ
+81 TEVDLTIDDAIALTR
-96 SQSIRRVAPMVLGN
+96 SHSIRRVAPLALGS
-110 APVSYGQRE
+110 APISYDQRE
-119 RSVNVIGSTAGLYG
+119 RTVNVIGSTASLYE
-133 VRKLKMLSGRFLPV
+133 VRKLKMSAGRFLPG

-170 ARALGERIRIDGQ
+170 STALGQRIRIDGQ
-183 KFQVIGVLKEA
+183 KFRVIGVLEA
-194 SGSGVGMDL
+194 AGAAGVGMDL
-203 RDSAVIPVATA
+203 RDTAVIPVATA
-214 QNLFDSPSLFRV
+214 QRLFDSPSLFRV

-245 ILRTRH
+245 ILRVRH

-266 ETFNTILGTLTL
+266 ATFNTILGSLTY

-289 VAGVLIMN
+289 VAGILIMN
-297 VMLVAVSQRKTE
+297 VMLVAVSQRKAE

-317 SPSIQILRLFLA
+317 SPGSQILRLFLA
-329 EACMLALLGA
+329 EATMLALLGTFA
-339 IVGLILGF
+339 GLVLGF
-347 AGVWGLATALPDFP
+347 SGVWGLAIALPDFP
-361 IGVPLWAPI
+361 IGVPYWAPI
-370 AATATSLGTGLVF
+370 AATGTSLATGVVF
-383 CFIPARRAAK
+383 CLLPARRAAR

>member
-1 MRLDDVFRFCMSAL
+1 
-15 VGARARTWLML
+15 ML

-81 TEVDLTIDDAVALTQ
+81 TEVDLTIDDAIALTR
-96 SQSIRRVAPMVLGN
+96 SHSIRRVAPLALGS
-110 APVSYGQRE
+110 APISYDQRE
-119 RSVNVIGSTAGLYG
+119 RTVNVIGSTASLYE
-133 VRKLKMLSGRFLPV
+133 VRKLKMSAGRFLPG

-170 ARALGERIRIDGQ
+170 STALGQRIRIDGQ
-183 KFQVIGVLKEA
+183 KFRVIGVLEA
-194 SGSGVGMDL
+194 AGAAGVGMDL
-203 RDSAVIPVATA
+203 RDTAVIPVATA
-214 QNLFDSPSLFRV
+214 QRLFDSPSLFRV

-236 PRAEKAIID
+236 PRAEKAVVD
-245 ILRTRH
+245 ILRVRH

-266 ETFNTILGTLTL
+266 ATFNSILGSLTY

-289 VAGVLIMN
+289 VAGILIMN
-297 VMLVAVSQRKTE
+297 VMLVAVSQRKAE

-317 SPSIQILRLFLA
+317 SPGSQILRLFLA
-329 EACMLALLGA
+329 EATMLALLGTFA
-339 IVGLILGF
+339 GLVLGF
-347 AGVWGLATALPDFP
+347 SGVWGLATALPAFP
-361 IGVPLWAPI
+361 IGVPYWAPI
-370 AATATSLGTGLVF
+370 AATGTSLATGVVF
-383 CFIPARRAAK
+383 CLLPARRAAR